1 VRFRWPEIT
10 PRRVWS
16 ALSRRIADAPHLLAW
31 SLPTDSTNQN
41 RQLLDAYRAR
51 HRGERCFVIGN
62 GPSLARTDLSKL
74 AGAVTFGAN
83 RIYLLGESHGFLP
96 TYFVCSNELV
106 LEQYHVDIAG
116 LPMPKFLNWNRRR
129 LFGPASQNIAYFR
142 LRLQLFDRFGTTPLR
157 ALSSGGTVT
166 YVSLQLAYF
175 MGFREVILIGVDH
188 DFVDKGTPNV
198 TEVRNQP
205 RDENHFDPNYFPR
218 GSRWQPPDLLRS
230 EIAYAI
236 ARETFAGAGGRIL
249 DATLGGRCTV
259 FEKVE
264 YASLFASRSGE
275 SASIAVVNSRENPRP
290 AGDGSSWPAA

>member
-1 VRFRWPEIT
+1 VRFRWREIT
-10 PRRVWS
+10 PRRVGS
-16 ALSRRIADAPHLLAW
+16 ALNRRLADAPHLLAW
-31 SLPTDSTNQN
+31 SLPTESTYEN
-41 RQLLDAYRAR
+41 RQVLNTYRAR

-62 GPSLARTDLSKL
+62 GPSLARMDLSKL
-74 AGAVTFGAN
+74 AGEVTFGAN
-83 RIYLLGESHGFLP
+83 RIYLLESSGFRP

-106 LEQYHVDIAG
+106 LEQYRVDIAG
-116 LPMPKFLNWNRRR
+116 LPMQKFLNWNRRH
-129 LFGPASQNIAYFR
+129 LFDPASQNVAYFR

-198 TEVRNQP
+198 TEVRKQP

-218 GSRWQPPDLLRS
+218 GSRWQPPDLRRS
-230 EIAYAI
+230 EVAYAI
-236 ARETFAGAGGRIL
+236 ARETFARAGGRIL

-264 YASLFASRSGE
+264 YASLFASRRRESG
-275 SASIAVVNSRENPRP
+275 SNSGVNAGENPRP
-290 AGDGSSWPAA
+290 VGGESSWPAG